1 MQEPL
6 YLHSNCELHVSL
18 WRITNERQVWY
29 EWYAEAFLAL
39 PGSSMVLDKGTP
51 HTESPPESTMN
62 LLSPVGSIVSTASS
76 AIVDAEDNSESSFSF
91 SDARALDSDPD
102 LSRIGLVKIGQT
114 SLHNPG
120 GRSSWI
126 GL

>member
-6 YLHSNCELHVSL
+6 FLPSNCELHVSL

-51 HTESPPESTMN
+51 RTESPPESTMN

-76 AIVDAEDNSESSFSF
+76 AIGDAEDNGESLF
-91 SDARALDSDPD
+91 ARALDSDPD